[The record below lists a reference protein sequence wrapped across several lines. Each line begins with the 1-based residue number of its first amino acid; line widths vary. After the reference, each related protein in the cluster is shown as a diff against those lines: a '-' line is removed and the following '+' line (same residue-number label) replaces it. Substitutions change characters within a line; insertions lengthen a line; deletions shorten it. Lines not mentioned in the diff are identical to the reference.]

1 MWLHFIF
8 YRYDTLSATAAIALY
23 YLATNP
29 EVQEKAATEA
39 IEASE
44 KEMNSGKISREELS
58 ELTYLDNVL
67 SEALR
72 MAAVPIIFK

>member
-1 MWLHFIF
+1 MKIIQWSFLLLFLF
-8 YRYDTLSATAAIALY
+8 VTSGNPRF
-23 YLATNP
+23 NP
-29 EVQEKAATEA
+29 EVHEKPATEA